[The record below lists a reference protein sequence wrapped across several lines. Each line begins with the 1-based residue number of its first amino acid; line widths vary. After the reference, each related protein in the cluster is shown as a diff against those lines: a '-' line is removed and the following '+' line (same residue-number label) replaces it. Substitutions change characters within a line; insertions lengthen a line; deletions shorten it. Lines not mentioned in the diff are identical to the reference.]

1 MLVITSIYSWKYHV
15 WFSLTILLSWVAW
28 IVAYLTHMNLPQP
41 WFHIIQLCKKKQL
54 LIMVKRLTMAN
65 IWLISSSLTS
75 WSVMFTALLGQYMY
89 QLRAWWCDW
98 VWSSTFL
105 CGRECRLSQSHTC
118 FSTTT
123 GHIPSFS
130 PSLSVSVSLPL
141 SVSFSHTHTLS
152 LCVSVCLSLS
162 VSIFVFLSLSISLSV
177 CLSVSLT
184 LSLSLSLFV
193 SLSLSLSPSS
203 ISFHPSL
210 SLPHPLPYPVL
221 FSVPF
226 YVPFPHCVPPSLPSS
241 HNRFCPQWIKVMSH
255 CQESC

>member
-141 SVSFSHTHTLS
+141 SVSFSHTLPKKSISRVRHN
-152 LCVSVCLSLS
+152 VSTAFDSSIWHNVSTAWESRLKHNVRMACDNRVQHNVSTSCDSRVWHSVIIACDRRVWHYVSMAFDNWVRHS
-162 VSIFVFLSLSISLSV
+162 VSIAW
-177 CLSVSLT
+177 VSRIWHN
-184 LSLSLSLFV
+184 V
-193 SLSLSLSPSS
+193 SKAYDSRER
-203 ISFHPSL
+203 
-210 SLPHPLPYPVL
+210 
-221 FSVPF
+221 
-226 YVPFPHCVPPSLPSS
+226 
-241 HNRFCPQWIKVMSH
+241 HNVSM
-255 CQESC
+255 